1 MRKMYIDGPADQG
14 EGVYS
19 LVLDDGELL
28 ATHFCSSSGFAK
40 GDLEAERPER
50 QDEWKKRFG
59 EYEVLF
65 IGEDDMTRDKLI
77 ELNKNIVA
85 NLASKGVKDEDGSR
99 DSGKI

>member
-40 GDLEAERPER
+40 GDLEAR
-50 QDEWKKRFG
+50 
-59 EYEVLF
+59 
-65 IGEDDMTRDKLI
+65 
-77 ELNKNIVA
+77 
-85 NLASKGVKDEDGSR
+85 
-99 DSGKI
+99 